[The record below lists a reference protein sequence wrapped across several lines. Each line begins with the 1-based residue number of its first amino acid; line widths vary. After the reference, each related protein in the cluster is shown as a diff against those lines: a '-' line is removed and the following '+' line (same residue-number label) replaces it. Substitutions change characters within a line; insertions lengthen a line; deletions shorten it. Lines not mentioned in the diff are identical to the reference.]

1 MSRQVDKS
9 VEAKN
14 TLLCQNLDTIIFQD
28 IDNDM
33 EILKIFYTLIDSSF
47 SHFLDTKDSSES
59 VLCADKIT
67 NAIVKVTLRHKTFLK
82 DTVEHF
88 SKTYRLDS
96 HSLHVAIYAVN
107 LAYRLGLDDDDLSSI
122 AMAAMFMDTGLCDQ
136 KIDITKETT
145 VFGDA
150 KPNIVL
156 NHPKKSVE
164 IAKKNH
170 IYNPYVLEA
179 ILHHHERYDGS
190 GYPEHLHGRNI
201 STYAAILGICDTFD
215 ALTVDRPHRKSYTS
229 FQALQFML
237 KDASMSGKFNQQYLK
252 KFLQLFA

>member
-1 MSRQVDKS
+1 MSGQINQGI
-9 VEAKN
+9 EAKN
-14 TLLCQNLDTIIFQD
+14 TLLCQNLDTIVFQD
-28 IDNDM
+28 MDNDI
-33 EILKIFYTLIDSSF
+33 EILKIFYILIGGSF
-47 SHFLDTKDSSES
+47 SHFLDTRDSSES

-82 DTVEHF
+82 DTIKHF
-88 SKTYRLDS
+88 SKAYSLDS

-107 LAYRLGLDDDDLSSI
+107 LAYHLGLDNDDLSSI
-122 AMAAMFMDTGLCDQ
+122 AMAAMFMDTGLYD
-136 KIDITKETT
+136 KEIDITKETAIFEDT
-145 VFGDA
+145 
-150 KPNIVL
+150 KPDIIL
-156 NHPKKSVE
+156 NHPKRSVE

-201 STYAAILGICDTFD
+201 SAYAAILGICDTFD
-215 ALTVDRPHRKSYTS
+215 ALTIDRPHRKSYTS

-237 KDASMSGKFNQQYLK
+237 KDASMSDKFNQQYLK
-252 KFLQLFA
+252 IFLQLFI